1 MSVGFGRL
9 RNTPAGLSSWVG
21 MSVELGNAG
30 RLW

>member
-1 MSVGFGRL
+1 MLVGFGRL
-9 RNTPAGLSSWVG
+9 QDTTAGRSSWVG